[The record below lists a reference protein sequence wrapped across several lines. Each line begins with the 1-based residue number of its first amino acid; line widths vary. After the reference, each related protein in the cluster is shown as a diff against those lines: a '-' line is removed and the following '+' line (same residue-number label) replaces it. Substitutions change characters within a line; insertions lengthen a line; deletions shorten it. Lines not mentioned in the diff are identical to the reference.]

1 MLADTSASHVR
12 PSARKRG
19 GRKSDN
25 NTQKR
30 KGKAVLSDN
39 FDISNTSV
47 GARLTDSRGGIGSG
61 GQSHANSEGEDL
73 SAAEEVRD
81 SEYIYILV
89 YVFDSY
95 RLEVKH
101 VFEACVLT
109 FNPYF
114 GFVLYWFDFV
124 TFFFWIGFFPVSLS

>member
-81 SEYIYILV
+81 SEYIYIYTSVCIRLV
-89 YVFDSY
+89 QTRS
-95 RLEVKH
+95 
-101 VFEACVLT
+101 
-109 FNPYF
+109 
-114 GFVLYWFDFV
+114 
-124 TFFFWIGFFPVSLS
+124 